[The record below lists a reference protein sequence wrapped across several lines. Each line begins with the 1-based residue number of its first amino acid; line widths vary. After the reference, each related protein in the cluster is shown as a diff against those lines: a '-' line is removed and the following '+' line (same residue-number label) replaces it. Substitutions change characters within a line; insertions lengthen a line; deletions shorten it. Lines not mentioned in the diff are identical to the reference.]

1 MKKIFISIVLLVASL
16 IFSVNDQRL
25 YAEMLSNVER
35 IRSFDSHVMLHK
47 DDSLTIKE
55 TIVYTTGGAS
65 HHGIYRDIPLSA
77 IELPAVKNQSI
88 RVLSVTDGDG
98 SRIKFTTEVIRFGE
112 AKIFRIKIGDPNV
125 TFSGDKTYV
134 VTYIFKHAL
143 SRKESSVYLYW
154 NMTGNTW
161 QFPIEKVSI
170 NISKDADG
178 PSYSISSMSCTFG
191 YFGSTDSCNS
201 KLHQDSSI
209 ISAEFDQVFNPRDG
223 VTVLIPLTYNLSPF
237 PNDQQIFFEVYG
249 ALIVF
254 LLAVIM
260 TLTACRIIWK
270 KYGKDPDDERAV
282 MAEYEPPAGVTPF
295 EASYLL
301 DEKITPKSIG
311 ATLLYEAQRGVI
323 QIKGYENDRFLG
335 SFQKLLFK
343 KLLFKLILVR
353 ESDNEASKEL
363 LKAVF
368 RITDGLPAFGTIL
381 FGSKEE
387 KDVEG
392 RPVIELK
399 NVQLQKT
406 DFSQISNA
414 VENDLKTKKYFE
426 KIVGVNRDNL
436 PVISPTGLFL
446 FFIFPLIL
454 MAAVYFLQADNSMQH
469 YLVAYT
475 IILWICLGI
484 TYKSLTKKTLL
495 GVDIK
500 YKLLGLKLYIDVA
513 EEERIAFHNA
523 PAKTPNLYLT
533 LLPWAVLFGLEKKWS
548 KEFEGMTF
556 NSNEPQMSFYIGV
569 GSGVAISGFGS
580 SMEQFSSV
588 AVSSGTLSSSSGGS
602 SGGGGG
608 GGGGGSW

>member
-1 MKKIFISIVLLVASL
+1 
-16 IFSVNDQRL
+16 
-25 YAEMLSNVER
+25 MLSNVER